1 MMRRRMGLAALAALA
16 GGCATAPVETP
27 EPAAVPRDWLAE
39 ISAEAARVPSA
50 VDVVPLPD
58 PALADLVQRAHV
70 ARAARDLDSAET
82 ALRQAL
88 GIAPEDPAVW
98 QSLAELEIARGRWVE
113 AEQAAQRSLDLGS
126 RVGALCVR
134 NGLTIFASRVERGDA
149 IGAADARAAVED
161 CVVDAPARF

>member
-1 MMRRRMGLAALAALA
+1 MMRRWMVLAALAALA
-16 GGCATAPVETP
+16 GGCATAPVEAP

-39 ISAEAARVPSA
+39 IAAEAARVPSA

-58 PALADLVQRAHV
+58 PALDDLVQRAAA
-70 ARAARDLDSAET
+70 ARAARDLDAAEA

-98 QSLAELEIARGRWVE
+98 QTLAELEIARGRWAE
-113 AEQAAQRSLDLGS
+113 AEDAARRSLELGS

-134 NGLTIFASRVERGDA
+134 NGLTLFASRIERGDA
-149 IGAADARAAVED
+149 VGAADARAAVEH